1 MQFLRG
7 VLFALLA
14 FSCRALKNGEKIT
27 LGIECKSVGD
37 AAECEAKDECSWAG
51 SECVPSS
58 AR

>member
-27 LGIECKSVGD
+27 LGIDCGSLGEADCV
-37 AAECEAKDECSWAG
+37 AEQECSVAG

>member
-14 FSCRALKNGEKIT
+14 FSCRALKNGEKTT
-27 LGIECKSVGD
+27 LGTDCGKLG
-37 AAECEAKDECSWAG
+37 AAACEKAQECSVAG

>member
-14 FSCRALKNGEKIT
+14 FSCRALKKGEKIT
-27 LGIECKSVGD
+27 LGIECNSLVD
-37 AAECEAKDECSWAG
+37 ATECEAKDECSWAG
-51 SECVPSS
+51 SCVPSS

>member
-27 LGIECKSVGD
+27 LGIDCTSLVG
-37 AAECEAKDECSWAG
+37 AACEEAQECSLAG

>member
-27 LGIECKSVGD
+27 LGDDCKSNKN
-37 AAECEAKDECSWAG
+37 EAKCEEAGCSWA
-51 SECVPSS
+51 STECVPSS

>member
-27 LGIECKSVGD
+27 LGDESKSKD
-37 AAECEAKDECSWAG
+37 TADCEAATECSWA
-51 SECVPSS
+51 STECVPSS

>member
-27 LGIECKSVGD
+27 LGDDCKSLPE
-37 AAECEAKDECSWAG
+37 AKCEAKDECSWATT
-51 SECVPSS
+51 ECVPSS

>member
-27 LGIECKSVGD
+27 LGDECKSKD
-37 AAECEAKDECSWAG
+37 AAECEAATECSLAG

>member
-27 LGIECKSVGD
+27 LGDECKGKGD
-37 AAECEAKDECSWAG
+37 AECEAATECSWAAT
-51 SECVPSS
+51 ECVPSS

>member
-27 LGIECKSVGD
+27 LGDGCESLVE
-37 AAECEAKDECSWAG
+37 AVCEAKDECSWAPSG
-51 SECVPSS
+51 CVPSS